1 MKKNLDKTKL
11 RCTTVI
17 LRNIFCQ
24 SLGFRTLY
32 WGSTVVGF
40 RGLRNLSLQSII
52 EIDVYSA
59 VLQVDWSSRSLSPI
73 KFTVLNFN
81 YLWMGEKKLFNSQ
94 CPSRNY
100 LGKIGKRKLFKHLS
114 PRLPPGIK
122 LNQRI
127 LDNCWFDVNQS
138 IILMFYVV
146 SLHVSYSNVFKRS
159 HLRLFCNDIKMSKN
173 VLYKSVLY
181 GKL

>member
-1 MKKNLDKTKL
+1 MTRNFDKTTP

-17 LRNIFCQ
+17 LRNIFFQ

-40 RGLRNLSLQSII
+40 RGLRNFSLQSIW

-59 VLQVDWSSRSLSPI
+59 VLQVDWSSWSLSPI
-73 KFTVLNFN
+73 KFTILNLN
-81 YLWMGEKKLFNSQ
+81 YLWMGEKKLFNT
-94 CPSRNY
+94 CPIRNY

-127 LDNCWFDVNQS
+127 LGNCWFDVNHRSQS

-146 SLHVSYSNVFKRS
+146 YMHVRYSNVFQRP
-159 HLRLFCNDIKMSKN
+159 HLGLFCKDIN
-173 VLYKSVLY
+173 E
-181 GKL
+181 